1 MQQILNIRNS
11 DDPRDIIHLA
21 VQALVDGE
29 LVVFPS
35 ETGYLLTGY
44 SLQPEAADRLKNV
57 IEDTTPG
64 GKYQGSCFLALKTGT
79 ELSDYTGSLDTLER
93 KLSRRCWPGP
103 VCLTFPLPDKSSSAP
118 SLLSSFSKPARELLE
133 NENRLQYRVPA
144 HDSIQDAMKLLPA
157 PLITLRE
164 CWGGAELLTT
174 VEDVQEFLG
183 NHPALIIDDGP
194 SRYGQC
200 ATVVEVTRSG
210 WEVKE
215 KGVVS
220 AATLRRLASEMYL
233 FVCTGNTCR
242 SPMAEVLFRKFLS
255 DKLNCQEDELFDRG
269 FMVESAGLSAMP
281 GMRASA
287 EAVNVVAPM
296 GVDLSV
302 HQSQP
307 LTNRLIDQADHIFVM
322 TRGHL
327 ESLLSVRPDIYDR
340 ACLLSPEGD
349 DVSDPIGGGRVHYEE
364 CKTQIE
370 QYVRELVDNIQ
381 LTDQ

>member
-1 MQQILNIRNS
+1 MQQVLNIRNS

-35 ETGYLLTGY
+35 ETGYLITGY
-44 SLQPEAADRLKNV
+44 SLQKIAAERLKAVLNAHACDL
-57 IEDTTPG
+57 ETR
-64 GKYQGSCFLALKTGT
+64 GSCFLTLKSGT
-79 ELSDYTGSLDTLER
+79 ELADYTGVLEGFGR

-103 VCLTFPLPDKSSSAP
+103 VSLSLPTQIDTGTVP
-118 SLLSSFSKPARELLE
+118 TLLSSFSKPVRELLV
-133 NENRLQYRVPA
+133 NENRVQYRVPA

-157 PLITLRE
+157 PLVTIRE
-164 CWGGAELLTT
+164 CWGKSALLTT
-174 VEDVQEFLG
+174 AADVQEFLKDQS
-183 NHPALIIDDGP
+183 ALVIDDGP
-194 SRYGQC
+194 SRYGQA
-200 ATVVEVTRSG
+200 ATVVHVDESE
-210 WEVKE
+210 WELRE

-220 AATLRRLASEMYL
+220 AATLRRLASDMFL

-242 SPMAEVLFRKFLS
+242 SPMAEVLFRKYLA
-255 DKLNCQEDELFDRG
+255 DKLQCQDDELLERG
-269 FMVESAGLSAMP
+269 FIVESAGLSALA
-281 GMRASA
+281 GMRAA
-287 EAVNVVAPM
+287 VEAVDVVAEQ

-307 LTNRLIDQADHIFVM
+307 LTNRLIDQADYIFVM

-327 ESLLSVRPDIYDR
+327 DSLLSVRPDIHDR
-340 ACLLSPEGD
+340 VRLLSSDGS
-349 DVSDPIGGGRVHYEE
+349 DVSDPIGAGRAQYEE

-370 QYVRELVDNIQ
+370 QYVRDIVDNIQ